1 MVGKPETADL
11 CSAES
16 GSWCSRRNLT
26 RQHASALDK
35 LDRAQNLNYL
45 ERGSEHH
52 LGGETAKPS
61 VRAIAIALT
70 NRQVY
75 MCTLRKRSRY
85 SFVPGSQLVD

>member
-1 MVGKPETADL
+1 MKSGAVTLPAPRY
-11 CSAES
+11 SAIIRASDAVQRWPIRSVES

-26 RQHASALDK
+26 RHNASALDK

-61 VRAIAIALT
+61 ARAIAIVLM
-70 NRQVY
+70 NRQV
-75 MCTLRKRSRY
+75 
-85 SFVPGSQLVD
+85 

>member
-1 MVGKPETADL
+1 MVGKAETADL
-11 CSAES
+11 CSAEG

-26 RQHASALDK
+26 THNASALDK

-61 VRAIAIALT
+61 ARAIAIVLM

-75 MCTLRKRSRY
+75 VCKLRKRSRY
-85 SFVPGSQLVD
+85 SSVPGSQLLD

>member
-26 RQHASALDK
+26 IHASALDK

-61 VRAIAIALT
+61 ARAIAIVLM
-70 NRQVY
+70 NRKV
-75 MCTLRKRSRY
+75 
-85 SFVPGSQLVD
+85 